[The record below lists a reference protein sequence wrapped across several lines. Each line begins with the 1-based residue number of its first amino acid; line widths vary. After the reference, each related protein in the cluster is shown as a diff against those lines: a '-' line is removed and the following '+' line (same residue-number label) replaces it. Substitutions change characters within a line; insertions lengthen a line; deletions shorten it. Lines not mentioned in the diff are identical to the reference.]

1 MTDLIGWFFLF
12 IIFLALYFWFNKIPE
27 LKNILLTAFFLRV
40 LCVFMDHYDVITLPD
55 ANADSYKFQLAAK
68 EFSRNQGLSVIFDF
82 FKTDSLLIS
91 RIISIFYTIFGEN
104 KIIAQSIS
112 VVLGTV
118 SIYLTFILSL
128 ILWDKR
134 SAIKAVWVV
143 AFFPTLILYS
153 SIILRE
159 TYVVFFL
166 LLGLIGIAKF
176 IQNNSLFS
184 LLQIFLCFFILIF
197 FHGPV
202 SIGALVFMIYYFFI
216 SSINQLIKLL
226 NLKLNIKSFSYILLI
241 SVPLF
246 LFFNNSIEVP
256 YAGSF
261 ETFLSFEKQIT
272 RINNYMTGTAAY
284 PNWLIIDNLSD
295 FFTKGVIKIIYF
307 IYSPFIWD
315 ISQPNHLIG
324 LFDGFIYFLLTY
336 YLIKNRHAIWSNP
349 ITRIFLIILIT
360 YLIIYGIGV
369 GNFGTAIRHRS
380 KFIILFIVLA
390 APKLKK
396 FIFYQSE
403 KTYKK

>member
-1 MTDLIGWFFLF
+1 MADLIGWSFLF

-40 LCVFMDHYDVITLPD
+40 LCVFIDHYDVITLPD
-55 ANADSYKFQLAAK
+55 ATADSYKFQFKAK
-68 EFSRNQGLSVIFDF
+68 EFSRNQGFSVIFDF

-118 SIYLTFILSL
+118 SIYLTFILTL
-128 ILWDKR
+128 IVWDKR
-134 SAIKAVWVV
+134 SAIKAAWVV

-159 TYVVFFL
+159 AYIVFFL
-166 LLGLIGIAKF
+166 LLGLIGVAKF
-176 IQNNSLFS
+176 IQKNSLFS
-184 LLQIFLCFFILIF
+184 ILQIFLCFFILIF

-202 SIGALVFMIYYFFI
+202 FIGALVFMIYYFFI
-216 SSINQLIKLL
+216 LFINQSIKIL
-226 NLKLNIKSFSYILLI
+226 NLRLNIKSFSYIVLFL
-241 SVPLF
+241 VPLF
-246 LFFNNSIEVP
+246 LFFNNSIEIP

-284 PNWLIIDNLSD
+284 PNWLIVDNLSD
-295 FFTKGVIKIIYF
+295 FFTKGVLKIIYF

-324 LFDGFIYFLLTY
+324 LFDGLIYFLLTY